1 MDIHHNQYRTNDNA
15 LNATAK
21 DRVCKNWQGL
31 VYNHVCQDEGDQE
44 QVAVFA
50 EGHNLLGIFLLFSTK
65 LEFKLEVVKTIEE
78 SKKTKKT
85 KRRSTYGVP
94 LWLSTCS
101 CVSSRLM

>member
-15 LNATAK
+15 LYATAK
-21 DRVCKNWQGL
+21 NWVCDNWQGL

-65 LEFKLEVVKTIEE
+65 LEFKLEVVKMIEE

-85 KRRSTYGVP
+85 KSRSTYGVP
-94 LWLSTCS
+94 LWLNTCN